1 MIYYCSDCGCIF
13 IKPEHFTD
21 THGLDTPPY
30 EEYDGCPECG
40 GAYARTYECSCCGEY
55 ITGRYVKVDDDERYC
70 EECYRVYEL
79 GDEDD

>member
-1 MIYYCSDCGCIF
+1 MYVCLECGHLFSDADYW
-13 IKPEHFTD
+13 EER
-21 THGLDTPPY
+21 HGFDYGPG
-30 EEYDGCPECG
+30 EQWSGCPACG
-40 GAYARTYECSCCGEY
+40 GSYARTYECSCCGEY